1 MEVLSLAGTVFIGYN
16 LIRFILYISK
26 VTYYFHIS
34 PLPPPLDFPA
44 NRAFGREGDGRR
56 RHEGGKKDER
66 SRNEGRKE
74 GRRRDEG
81 VRIREGRRRDEGVRI
96 KQEKEEL

>member
-26 VTYYFHIS
+26 VTYYFPIS

-66 SRNEGRKE
+66 SRNEGR
-74 GRRRDEG
+74 RRDEG
-81 VRIREGRRRDEGVRI
+81 VRIRQGRRRDEGVRI
-96 KQEKEEL
+96 KEEKEEL